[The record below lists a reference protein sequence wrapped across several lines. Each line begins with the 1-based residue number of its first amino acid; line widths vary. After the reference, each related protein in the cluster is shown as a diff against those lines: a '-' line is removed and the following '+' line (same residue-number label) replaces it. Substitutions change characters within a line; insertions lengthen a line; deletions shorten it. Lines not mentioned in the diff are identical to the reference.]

1 MKRTNRFRLVWAT
14 LTSVGLAACGGN
26 SGPTTPTAV
35 PAVVAPPPPV
45 TTVIAQGTF
54 AGLGTGSGWVSQPLS
69 TTSAGRLEVTVD
81 WTFARTDLD
90 VYVLRGTSATCTPAQ
105 FNAHQC
111 DFAGFSES
119 TTSKPERVTVAN
131 APAGTYTILVIN
143 WGPDQESFSY
153 QAALT
158 TGGTAASAATQG
170 RPEKFGV
177 QQFLMGR

>member
-1 MKRTNRFRLVWAT
+1 LR
-14 LTSVGLAACGGN
+14 
-26 SGPTTPTAV
+26 
-35 PAVVAPPPPV
+35 PAPAG
-45 TTVIAQGTF
+45 VIAALVDDERGQARGDGGLDLRSNGTSTSTSF
-54 AGLGTGSGWVSQPLS
+54 AGP
-69 TTSAGRLEVTVD
+69 
-81 WTFARTDLD
+81 ARRALP
-90 VYVLRGTSATCTPAQ
+90 RSS
-105 FNAHQC
+105 NAHQC